1 MTKNTLFSLII
12 GLSLTCPLITIAAE
26 AEHAIDRKM
35 NTCLKKDYSTVGM
48 KNCTQQAIDDWDAE
62 LNRVYKALR
71 SKLNAKAKQSLKNSQ
86 SLWINYRDAEWIAIE
101 AIYGN
106 IYENQAGGTM
116 WGVLA
121 ISAKLEIVKDR
132 VLELTSYL
140 AAFEAN

>member
-12 GLSLTCPLITIAAE
+12 GLTLTGSLTTMAAE
-26 AEHAIDRKM
+26 QEHAIDRKM
-35 NTCLKKDYSTVGM
+35 DACLEKDSTTVGM

-86 SLWINYRDAEWIAIE
+86 LQWINYRDAAFVAID
-101 AIYGN
+101 AIYDN
-106 IYENQAGGTM
+106 IYKNAGGGTM

-121 ISAKLEIVKDR
+121 MSEKLDIIKHR

-140 AAFEAN
+140 TTFEAS